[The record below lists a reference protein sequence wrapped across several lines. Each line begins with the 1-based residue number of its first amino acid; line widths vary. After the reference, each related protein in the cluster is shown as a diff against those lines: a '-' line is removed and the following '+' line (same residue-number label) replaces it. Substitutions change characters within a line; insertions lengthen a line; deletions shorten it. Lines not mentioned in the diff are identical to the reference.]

1 MAVCSLMFTDGS
13 LGVPRNVWFFLS
25 MMTTVDH
32 GACILH
38 AQNALKH
45 FEGSLIPVLKRSTAE
60 GEKHKPCLVLS
71 VSFWAN

>member
-1 MAVCSLMFTDGS
+1 MQFDVHGWVAQCSPKCL
-13 LGVPRNVWFFLS
+13 FFPLDES

-45 FEGSLIPVLKRSTAE
+45 FEGSLIPVLKRWTAE
-60 GEKHKPCLVLS
+60 GKKHKPCLVFL
-71 VSFWAN
+71 VSFWAI